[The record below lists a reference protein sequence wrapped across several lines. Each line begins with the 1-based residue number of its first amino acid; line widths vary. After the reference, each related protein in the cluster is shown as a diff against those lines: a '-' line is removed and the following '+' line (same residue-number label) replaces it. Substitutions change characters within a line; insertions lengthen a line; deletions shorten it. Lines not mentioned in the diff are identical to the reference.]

1 MTTLHSPSLFNGEK
15 PLTPCELQV
24 CYELVKTTL
33 GQKEIAAKLGK
44 SVKTVNLQATSAY
57 KKLGVTSRFELI
69 QRFGKTKEVQVS
81 HLSSSDVVHRLMQRL
96 EEVESKLNALLAE
109 RRHRQPGSQKQGITP
124 RIHSAATERPFYK
137 DGPVLPPLTRS

>member
-1 MTTLHSPSLFNGEK
+1 
-15 PLTPCELQV
+15 
-24 CYELVKTTL
+24 LVKTTL

-81 HLSSSDVVHRLMQRL
+81 HLSSSDLVHRLMQRL

-109 RRHRQPGSQKQGITP
+109 RASSSAGFAETGHNISDSQRCNRTP
-124 RIHSAATERPFYK
+124 F
-137 DGPVLPPLTRS
+137 L